1 MFCTPNLPSS
11 REGKLLTGRS
21 MTANLNL
28 GVIGNCAIA
37 ALIDEEARVVW
48 ACLPRIDSEPVFCS
62 LLQSPAPESA
72 AGGDSRDG
80 ACSIEMRDRVEVEQS
95 YLENSAVLRSVITD
109 VVGSAVEV
117 LDFVPRFEKDRQ
129 VERPPII
136 VRCLTPLRGRPM
148 VRAIVRPLLDHGA
161 TKPTI
166 TRGSH
171 HIRYAGDRQ
180 HHRLTTTIPIS
191 YVTEERFFG
200 LDRQHWIMFGS
211 EEGIASDIAEQGRS
225 WLEDTLAHWRSWV
238 RGLSIPFEWQKA
250 VIRSAITLKLC
261 MYEETGAIVAA
272 LTTSIPEAPRSQ
284 RNWDYRYCWLRDS
297 YFVIRA
303 LNRLGVTRT
312 MEQYIG
318 FITNVVDEVRP
329 NEIQPVYGISRD
341 ADLTETI
348 APALTGYRGMGPV
361 RIGNQAYAQI
371 QHDVYGSVIL
381 AAVHLFFD
389 QRLLRRPANEE
400 LFEQL
405 ELLGHRAIDCF
416 DQPDAGPWELRHS
429 AAVHTFS
436 SVMCWA
442 ACDRLARIAKA
453 LGRTDRTAFWTAQA
467 LRLRAEILR
476 QTWNQKAGSFVS
488 TFDGDALDAS
498 LLLLPQL
505 GFIKADDPRFVST
518 VDRIGVELK
527 RGDFIYRY
535 VEADDFGRPETAFT
549 ICTFWYIEALAA
561 VGRQGEARA
570 LFERML
576 ARRNPLGMLSE
587 DIAPETGELWGN
599 FPQTY
604 SRVGLINCAVTL
616 SVSWEEAS

>member
-1 MFCTPNLPSS
+1 
-11 REGKLLTGRS
+11 

-37 ALIDEEARVVW
+37 ALVDEDARVVW
-48 ACLPRIDSEPVFCS
+48 ACLPRIDSEPVFCA
-62 LLQSPAPESA
+62 LLTTPDGENA
-72 AGGDSRDG
+72 ADG
-80 ACSIEMRDRVEVEQS
+80 ACAIEMRDRVEVEQA

-109 VVGSAVEV
+109 VAGSAVEV

-148 VRAIVRPLLDHGA
+148 VRTVVRPLLDHGA
-161 TKPTI
+161 ARPSM

-180 HHRLTTTIPIS
+180 NHRLTTTIPIS
-191 YVTEERFFG
+191 YVVEERFFR

-211 EEGIASDIAEQGRS
+211 EEGIASDIAEAGRG
-225 WLEDTLAHWRSWV
+225 WLEDTLVHWRGWV
-238 RGLSIPFEWQKA
+238 RGLSIPFEWQEA

-261 MYEETGAIVAA
+261 QYEETGAIVAA
-272 LTTSIPEAPRSQ
+272 LTTSIPEATGSQ

-329 NEIQPVYGISRD
+329 SELQPVYGISRA
-341 ADLTETI
+341 ADLTETV
-348 APALTGYRGMGPV
+348 APALQGYRGMGPV
-361 RIGNQAYAQI
+361 RIGNQAFAQV

-405 ELLGHRAIDCF
+405 EQLGHRAIACF
-416 DQPDAGPWELRHS
+416 DQPDAGPWELRTLS
-429 AAVHTFS
+429 AVHTFS

-442 ACDRLARIAKA
+442 ACDRLARIARA
-453 LGRTDRTAFWTAQA
+453 LGRSDRTAFWTVQA
-467 LRLRAEILR
+467 VRLRAEILR
-476 QTWNQKAGSFVS
+476 ATWNPKAGSFVS

-505 GFIKADDPRFVST
+505 GFVKAADPRFHAT
-518 VDRIGVELK
+518 VERVGADLR

-535 VEADDFGRPETAFT
+535 VAADDFGRPETAFT
-549 ICTFWYIEALAA
+549 ICTFWYVEALAA
-561 VGRQGEARA
+561 VGKTAEARA

-576 ARRNPLGMLSE
+576 ARRNPLGLLSE
-587 DIAPETGELWGN
+587 DIAPATGELWGN

-604 SRVGLINCAVTL
+604 SMVGLINCAVNL

>member
-1 MFCTPNLPSS
+1 M
-11 REGKLLTGRS
+11 
-21 MTANLNL
+21 
-28 GVIGNCAIA
+28 IGNCAIA
-37 ALIDEEARVVW
+37 ALVDAEARVVW
-48 ACLPRIDSEPVFCS
+48 ACLPRFDSEPVFCA
-62 LLQSPAPESA
+62 LLLNAEGERSV
-72 AGGDSRDG
+72 RDASEG
-80 ACSIEMRDRVEVEQS
+80 ACAIEMRDRAAIEQG
-95 YLENSAVLRSVITD
+95 YLENAAVLRSVITD
-109 VVGSAVEV
+109 SAGSAVEI

-148 VRAIVRPLLDHGA
+148 VRAVVRPLLDHGA
-161 TKPTI
+161 TRPTL

-180 HHRLTTTIPIS
+180 NHRLTTTIPIS
-191 YVTEERFFG
+191 YVVEERFFR
-200 LDRQHWIMFGS
+200 LDRQQWLMFGA
-211 EEGIASDIAEQGRS
+211 EDGFASDIAEIGRV
-225 WLEDTLAHWRSWV
+225 WLEDTLAHWRGWV
-238 RGLSIPFEWQKA
+238 RGLSIPFEWQEA

-272 LTTSIPEAPRSQ
+272 LTTSIPEAPHSQ

-329 NEIQPVYGISRD
+329 NELQPVYGISRD
-341 ADLTETI
+341 ADLTEMV
-348 APALTGYRGMGPV
+348 AAGLPGYRGMGPV
-361 RIGNQAYAQI
+361 RIGNQAFAQV
-371 QHDVYGSVIL
+371 QHDIYGSVIL

-405 ELLGHRAIDCF
+405 ELLGHRAVACF
-416 DQPDAGPWELRHS
+416 DQPDAGPWELRQS

-442 ACDRLARIAKA
+442 ACDRLARIAKSLSRIERA
-453 LGRTDRTAFWTAQA
+453 AYWTAQSA
-467 LRLRAEILR
+467 RLRSEILR
-476 QTWNQKAGSFVS
+476 STWNEEAGSFVS
-488 TFDGDALDAS
+488 TFDGDTLDAT

-505 GFIKADDPRFVST
+505 GFLKAADPRFVAT
-518 VDRIGVELK
+518 VDRIGVDLR
-527 RGDFIYRY
+527 RGDFVYRY

-561 VGRQGEARA
+561 VGREREARA

-576 ARRNPLGMLSE
+576 QRRNPLGMLSE
-587 DIAPETGELWGN
+587 DIAPGTGELWGN

-604 SRVGLINCAVTL
+604 SMVGLINCAVTL